1 MTNSAYRSSP
11 QSERRSRE
19 LEIVRGASFNDVAE
33 ALEERGLLEEVAAI
47 VRAHYV
53 TMYEA
58 CSPKRTKKI
67 VEARHA
73 AWKLLRDKGFS
84 YPEIGSLWGVNH
96 TSVMEALKKKR

>member
-1 MTNSAYRSSP
+1 M
-11 QSERRSRE
+11 
-19 LEIVRGASFNDVAE
+19 
-33 ALEERGLLEEVAAI
+33 
-47 VRAHYV
+47 